1 MHIRKREDTNMRRET
16 KTLIRCLLISVCLLS
31 ITAGAS
37 YGEGYKALD
46 GLTSVKAV
54 FDFRAGNPKGA
65 AMQLDMIYRIAHDK
79 NIMAVTEKPEFAIV
93 FIGPS
98 VKLISKNRVG
108 FSPEELESLDE
119 IAGTVSR
126 MSKEGVRL
134 EICLVAAKVMGVDPS
149 SILPEIVG
157 VENGWI
163 SLIGYQAK
171 GYSIVPAY

>member
-1 MHIRKREDTNMRRET
+1 MRRET
-16 KTLIRCLLISVCLLS
+16 KVLIRCLLISVCLLC

-46 GLTSVKAV
+46 GLKSVKAV

-65 AMQLDMIYRIAHDK
+65 AMQLDMIYKILHDK
-79 NIMAVTEKPEFAIV
+79 SITTVTEKPEFAVV

-98 VKLISKNRVG
+98 VKLISKTREG
-108 FSPEELESLDE
+108 FPPEELKSLDE
-119 IAGTVSR
+119 IAATVSR
-126 MSKEGVRL
+126 MAKEGVRL
-134 EICLVAAKVMGVDPS
+134 EICLAAAKIMGVDPS
-149 SILPEIVG
+149 SILPEIAR

-171 GYSIVPAY
+171 DYSIVPAY

>member
-1 MHIRKREDTNMRRET
+1 VHIRIREGMKMIRET
-16 KTLIRCLLISVCLLS
+16 KALIRCLLISVCLLC

-37 YGEGYKALD
+37 YGGEYKALD

-54 FDFRAGNPKGA
+54 FDFRAGNPKSA
-65 AMQLDMIYRIAHDK
+65 AMQLDVIYQIMHDK
-79 NIMAVTEKPEFAIV
+79 SIKAVTEKPEIAIV

-98 VKLISKNRVG
+98 VKLISKNREG
-108 FSPEELESLDE
+108 FSPEELKSLDE
-119 IAGTVSR
+119 IAATVSR
-126 MSKEGVRL
+126 MAKEGVRL
-134 EICLVAAKVMGVDPS
+134 EICLFATKVMGVDPS

-171 GYSIVPAY
+171 DYSIVSAY

>member
-1 MHIRKREDTNMRRET
+1 MRRET
-16 KTLIRCLLISVCLLS
+16 KALVRCLLISVCLLC
-31 ITAGAS
+31 ITAGVS

-54 FDFRAGNPKGA
+54 FDFRAGNPKSA
-65 AMQLDMIYRIAHDK
+65 AMQLDMIYKITHDK
-79 NIMAVTEKPEFAIV
+79 SIMAVTDKPEFAVV
-93 FIGPS
+93 FIGPA
-98 VKLISKNRVG
+98 VKLVSKTREG
-108 FSPEELESLDE
+108 FSPEDQTILAD
-119 IAGTVSR
+119 IAGTVSK
-126 MSKEGVRL
+126 MAKEGVRL

-149 SILPEIVG
+149 SILPEIAG

>member
-1 MHIRKREDTNMRRET
+1 MRSET
-16 KTLIRCLLISVCLLS
+16 KVLIKCLLISVCLLC
-31 ITAGAS
+31 ITSGAS

-54 FDFRAGNPKGA
+54 FDIRAGNPKGA
-65 AMQLDMIYRIAHDK
+65 AMQLDMIYKITHDK
-79 NIMAVTEKPEFAIV
+79 SIIAVTDKPEFAVV

-98 VKLISKNRVG
+98 VKLISKNREG
-108 FSPEELESLDE
+108 FSQEEQKSMDE
-119 IAGTVSR
+119 IAGTVSK
-126 MSKEGVRL
+126 MAKEGVRL
-134 EICLVAAKVMGVDPS
+134 EICLVAAKVMGVDLS
-149 SILPEIVG
+149 SILPDIAG

>member
-1 MHIRKREDTNMRRET
+1 MRRET
-16 KTLIRCLLISVCLLS
+16 KALIRCLLISVSLLC

-37 YGEGYKALD
+37 YGEGYKALT

-65 AMQLDMIYRIAHDK
+65 AMQLDMISKITHDK
-79 NIMAVTEKPEFAIV
+79 SIMAVTDKPEFAVV
-93 FIGPS
+93 FIGPA
-98 VKLISKNRVG
+98 VKLISKNREG
-108 FSPEELESLDE
+108 FSPEDQKSLDE
-119 IAGTVSR
+119 IAATVSR
-126 MSKEGVRL
+126 MAKEGVRL

-149 SILPEIVG
+149 SILPDIAG

>member
-1 MHIRKREDTNMRRET
+1 VHIRKREGMKMIRET
-16 KTLIRCLLISVCLLS
+16 KALIRCLLISVCLLC
-31 ITAGAS
+31 ITAEAS

-65 AMQLDMIYRIAHDK
+65 AMQLDMIYKITHDK
-79 NIMAVTEKPEFAIV
+79 SVMAVTDKPEFAVV

-98 VKLISKNRVG
+98 VKLISKKREG
-108 FSPEELESLDE
+108 FSPEELKSLDE
-119 IAGTVSR
+119 IAVTVSR
-126 MSKEGVRL
+126 MAKEGIRL
-134 EICLVAAKVMGVDPS
+134 EICLVAAKVMGVDPA
-149 SILPEIVG
+149 SILTEIVG

-171 GYSIVPAY
+171 DYSIVSAY